1 MAKIPQNTIDKIRDQ
16 ADIVDVIS
24 REIELKKRG
33 INYFGVCPFHDE
45 NTPSFSVSPSK
56 QIYHCFGCGNGGNVF
71 TFIMEFQKLT
81 FFESVKLLAD
91 RYNIILE
98 VTQGSSL
105 SNEYSFLKK
114 VHESATKQFQ
124 RNLFSDIGQGPMGYL
139 EKRNLSKDVIK
150 KFRIG
155 FALDS
160 WNSLLNK
167 ISSDYI
173 GDEQKLMKSGLFI
186 RSERG
191 TFDRFRSR
199 IIFPIFHQSG
209 EVIAFGGRDY
219 KKNDIAKYLN
229 SPETA
234 IYQKS
239 NTLYGLHITKD
250 AIRKSR
256 YAILVEGYMD
266 LLQLY
271 QAGIEPVI
279 SVSGTSLTKN
289 HANIISKHVKKVIL
303 LYDGDSA
310 GAGAVIRAGFIL
322 YQVGVEVYVVRPPN
336 ELDPD
341 DWVLKEGSNAINH
354 QIQNPTEFLDFH
366 VDFFK
371 ARNLKGVQKRDYLH
385 EIIGNIKLIS
395 DVIIK
400 NELIKDLSE
409 KLGTKEL
416 ELVQILNTKRIYN
429 NSEIT
434 QIKPSSFEFKT
445 KLHRAELELVKI
457 FINSTLEER
466 IELKKSI
473 SLELFSHQL
482 LKKIISKILIEKST
496 ENSKFIEQ
504 FSEKNERDFI
514 SELLIDE
521 KMAQDSM
528 QIVKDCVKTIKSIPI
543 KNRIDDLRF
552 IIQNKEK
559 SGDDTSKELTEVM
572 KLQKNLIHYR
582 S

>member
-98 VTQGSSL
+98 VTQSSSL

-114 VHESATKQFQ
+114 VHESATKYFQ

-186 RSERG
+186 RSGRG

-250 AIRKSR
+250 AIRKSH

-271 QAGIEPVI
+271 QAGIEPVV

-409 KLGTKEL
+409 KLGNKEL
-416 ELVQILNTKRIYN
+416 ELVQILNTKSIYK

-496 ENSKFIEQ
+496 ENSKFIEH
-504 FSEKNERDFI
+504 FSEKSERDFI

-521 KMAQDSM
+521 KMAQYSM

-559 SGDDTSKELTEVM
+559 SGDDTSKELIEVM

>member
-98 VTQGSSL
+98 ITQSSSL

-271 QAGIEPVI
+271 QAGIEPVV

-385 EIIGNIKLIS
+385 EVIGNIKLIS